1 MEKLIAKADV
11 LVEALPYIR
20 KFFGKTFVIK
30 FGGKAMVE
38 AVFKDSVVEDIALLK
53 YVGVNTIVV
62 HGGGPEISAA
72 MEKLGKKPNFINGLR
87 VTDKETMDIVEE
99 VLFGKVNKEIV
110 DLFKKHHGKAEG
122 LSGKHGNIIIAKQ
135 MSKELGFVGQVE
147 SIDLS
152 ILDKKKDY
160 IHVIAPI
167 GKGKD
172 GHSYNIN
179 ADDAASEIAITAKA
193 EKLLLLTDVNGVLDS
208 SKKLISSIRVSEVSK
223 LVKDGTLTG
232 GMIPKVT
239 GAAEAVKK
247 GVKKVHII
255 NGNIRHSL
263 LLEIFTDKGVGTE
276 IL

>member
-1 MEKLIAKADV
+1 MENLIKKADI

-38 AVFKDSVVEDIALLK
+38 AAFKDSVVEDIALLK
-53 YVGVNTIVV
+53 YIGVNTIVV

-87 VTDKETMDIVEE
+87 VTDKETMEIVEE

-110 DLFKKHHGKAEG
+110 TLFNKHHGKAEG
-122 LSGKHGNIIIAKQ
+122 LSGKNGNLITAKQ
-135 MSKELGFVGQVE
+135 MSKELGFVGEVE
-147 SIDLS
+147 NIDLS
-152 ILDKKKDY
+152 ILEKKKDY

-167 GKGKD
+167 GRGKD
-172 GHSYNIN
+172 GHIYNIN

-208 SKKLISSIRVSEVSK
+208 SKKLISSIHIGEVSK
-223 LVKDGTLTG
+223 MVKDGTLTG

-276 IL
+276 IV

>member
-1 MEKLIAKADV
+1 MERLIAKADV

-38 AVFKDSVVEDIALLK
+38 AAFKDSVVEDIALLK
-53 YVGVNTIVV
+53 YIGVNTIVV

-72 MEKLGKKPNFINGLR
+72 MEKSGKKPNFVNGLR
-87 VTDKETMDIVEE
+87 VTDEDTMKIVEE

-122 LSGKHGNIIIAKQ
+122 LSGKTSNIITAKQ
-135 MSKELGFVGQVE
+135 MSKELGFVGEVE
-147 SIDLS
+147 HIDLA
-152 ILDKKKDY
+152 ILEKKKDY

-179 ADDAASEIAITAKA
+179 ADDAASEIAIAAKA

-208 SKKLISSIRVSEVSK
+208 SKKLISSIHVSDVSK
-223 LVKDGTLTG
+223 MVKDGTLTG